1 MNLNFPPK
9 DHVLWYSNISETEPC
24 TQNLD
29 IEVAIV
35 GGGIAGLSAAQ
46 EFAKQGK
53 KVAIF
58 EKYFCG
64 SGATGKSSGFVTPN
78 AELSLTDFSKRYN
91 LDVAH
96 QIWDLI
102 SSGVI
107 NISNNIQQHNFN
119 CDFQTQDAFV
129 LATRA
134 SELKNFEKEH
144 ENLNNI
150 GYESKL
156 YDQKSIQNIINSDQ
170 YFGALQYFNSFSFNP
185 YLYCQ
190 ELKNHLKSQGVL
202 IFEQTPVTQIL
213 NHTLM
218 TPHATITADFIVV
231 CVDHSFADLN
241 LLNND
246 VFHAQTFV
254 MASEQLSKEQI
265 KNIFPN
271 GNVMA
276 WDTELI
282 YNYFRITKD
291 NRLILGGGDMFT
303 SYANQEIH
311 NYRRITK
318 KLCNYF
324 AQKFPKLNIQFEYQW
339 PGLIGLSKDIAP
351 IIGRDQKY
359 QHIYYVTAATGLAT
373 AAALGVYSA
382 QHIMH
387 NRNDLDSYFSPY
399 RKFPVR
405 GLCAK
410 IMGKRLS
417 FMLSNIIKL
426 NIP

>member
-144 ENLNNI
+144 ENLTNI

-202 IFEQTPVTQIL
+202 IFEQTPVIQIL
-213 NHTLM
+213 NHTLI

-241 LLNND
+241 LLNDD

-291 NRLILGGGDMFT
+291 DRLILGGGDMFT

-324 AQKFPKLNIQFEYQW
+324 AKKFPKLNIQFEYQW

-351 IIGRDQKY
+351 ILGRDQKY
-359 QHIYYVTAATGLAT
+359 HHIYYVTAATGLAT
-373 AAALGVYSA
+373 AAALGAYSA
-382 QHIMH
+382 QHIIH

-399 RKFPVR
+399 RKFPVN
-405 GLCAK
+405 GLLAK